1 MGAAPVASKE
11 DTIAKMQGVVASK
24 EDRIAEDCR
33 VGEGESCF
41 QHMGSDQNGP
51 AGKVMQED

>member
-1 MGAAPVASKE
+1 MASKE
-11 DTIAKMQGVVASK
+11 DTIAKMQGVEASK

-41 QHMGSDQNGP
+41 QRMGSDQNEP
-51 AGKVMQED
+51 TGKVVQED

>member
-1 MGAAPVASKE
+1 MASKE
-11 DTIAKMQGVVASK
+11 GTIAKMRGVVASK
-24 EDRIAEDCR
+24 EDRNAEDCR

-51 AGKVMQED
+51 AGNVVQED

>member
-1 MGAAPVASKE
+1 MASKE